1 MFAGVFWRFLFEF
14 YGRVDIRSCLRWG
27 GMEPW
32 LGIDHLRIGIIGCA
46 VNLVTMIVVS
56 LATEEPDE
64 ATQKMVDEV
73 RIPKGETVLAASH

>member
-1 MFAGVFWRFLFEF
+1 MESSLRFWR
-14 YGRVDIRSCLRWG
+14 
-27 GMEPW
+27 
-32 LGIDHLRIGIIGCA
+32 
-46 VNLVTMIVVS
+46 VS

>member
-1 MFAGVFWRFLFEF
+1 MSLRVRLILLWALSSLLVIFLLLITGFLIFRRF
-14 YGRVDIRSCLRWG
+14 S
-27 GMEPW
+27 
-32 LGIDHLRIGIIGCA
+32 HLRFGIIGCA
-46 VNLVTMIVVS
+46 VNLITMIVVS